1 MHLTQINA
9 DQTLANH
16 SQQDYIDSLKSQVDL
31 KSKDYALLAS
41 DMAQTRE
48 KLSDSET
55 CHILA
60 KDQLR
65 LVEEALVEIRA
76 SKQEDEQRW
85 L

>member
-1 MHLTQINA
+1 MQLTQINA
-9 DQTLANH
+9 DQNLANQ
-16 SQQDYIDSLKSQVDL
+16 SQQDYIDSLKSQVDQ
-31 KSKDYALLAS
+31 KSKDYAVLAT

-48 KLSDSET
+48 NLSDSET
-55 CHILA
+55 QHILA

-76 SKQEDEQRW
+76 AKQEDEQRW